1 MTLFTITHVCSQC
14 IANGFFQKI
23 FSRQRSEI
31 LEMEFN
37 YLKNILNELIRRLD
51 HRNLPHEFE
60 LKRELHYLNENE
72 RKIIQ
77 SQMKNQQFNIGTFAV
92 MKILQEENIMSFC
105 EYLESVNKDN
115 FEVMKIITELFDD
128 SINNLELLMNVLA
141 SNKFQALIDESL
153 KNYIQDLVQ
162 HPELIKIELI
172 TSTCQTLS
180 SNIFQNSILKKSLY
194 HLVHFNVV
202 EEDTSDLTHVIT
214 KQKEW
219 NEEFL
224 INDKLTAMFK
234 SMMQTHSEF
243 IAKELKSMIR
253 REGTNFN
260 WFYVLMIVNYFNADS
275 SGYKTMKGEHL
286 INIFL
291 AFYITTLCRSHRFL
305 FQKVQKQQ

>member
-14 IANGFFQKI
+14 IANGFFKKNI
-23 FSRQRSEI
+23 LPPEI

-128 SINNLELLMNVLA
+128 SINSLDLLTNVLE

-180 SNIFQNSILKKSLY
+180 ANIFQNSILKKSLY

-202 EEDTSDLTHVIT
+202 EEDTSDLTQVIT

-234 SMMQTHSEF
+234 SIMQTHSEF

-253 REGTNFN
+253 REITNFN

-275 SGYKTMKGEHL
+275 SGYKIMKGELL